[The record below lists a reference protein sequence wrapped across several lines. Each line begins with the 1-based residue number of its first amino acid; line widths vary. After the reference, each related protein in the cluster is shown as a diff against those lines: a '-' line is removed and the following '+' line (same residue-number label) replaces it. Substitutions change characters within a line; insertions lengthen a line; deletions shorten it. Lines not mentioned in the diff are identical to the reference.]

1 MFQLIPES
9 AKPVTCIALNHHSK
23 DLKHTAMATYADGG
37 LVYWHSTSKQM
48 LSKHKVNTPLNLVRE
63 NAQLLWI

>member
-9 AKPVTCIALNHHSK
+9 AKPVTSIALNNHSK

-37 LVYWHSTSKQM
+37 LIYWHSTSKQM
-48 LSKHKVNTPLNLVRE
+48 LSYKKVSQT
-63 NAQLLWI
+63 